1 MATPGYPQVSVYPHL
16 NPLQNSSIG
25 IPGEATPAFC
35 LPYNRGP
42 IVPTLITSWQQFTN
56 LYGNFNVS
64 NGSLLHYAV
73 YQFFNNGGVSCFVLR
88 IPNTDAV
95 AATLNLDG
103 IGSDIST
110 PIMTVT
116 CQSPGAWG
124 DTVYVGVTP
133 TGITGRFNFTV
144 YNGGTASGNVAESF
158 VDLSMN
164 PADRRYIGSIVNSQI
179 AGSAYVSLN
188 VTLPG
193 NTYILGQTDLAPT
206 APISLQSGNDGSI
219 APNLGTTAVFQ
230 FSQLD
235 FQILNINLPGWTTA
249 SDINAIITWADS
261 TNQSMVIIDP
271 PFGGIPLETSA
282 QVAAQAIDMTTIQ
295 PVITQSTNATIYS
308 PWLNIVDPS
317 SSVAG
322 ATVWVPPGGAVLGVW
337 SNFLNLYGAEQTPA
351 GINATVPANRLEA
364 TFTGTDL
371 TNLQGNSINAIRS
384 VRSTGQG
391 GAGFCIM
398 GGRTLLPGYPS
409 QFISV
414 QRVIQQFMHDFES
427 ICAYALFKP
436 NVPSLW
442 ASVAS
447 TLTSY
452 LLQQMQAGVLAGNT
466 PSTAFYVIC
475 DASINSAS
483 SAQAG
488 ILYANVG
495 VALASPAEY
504 ININL
509 YQFEGATTTTAATS

>member
-1 MATPGYPQVSVYPHL
+1 MATPGYPQVSVFPHL
-16 NPLQNSSIG
+16 QPLANSTVG
-25 IPGEATPAFC
+25 IPGEALPAFA
-35 LPYNRGP
+35 LPFNRGP
-42 IVPTLITSWQQFTN
+42 VVPTLVNSWQQFTN
-56 LYGNFNVS
+56 LYGNFNVA
-64 NGSLLHYAV
+64 NGSFLHYSV
-73 YQFFNNGGVSCFVLR
+73 YQFFNNGGKSCFVLR
-88 IPNTDAV
+88 VANTDAV

-124 DTVYVGVTP
+124 DTLYVGVTP
-133 TGITGRFNFTV
+133 TGVTGRFNFTI
-144 YNGGTASGNVAESF
+144 YNGGTSVGNVAESF

-164 PADRRYIGSIVNSQI
+164 PADPRYIGSIVNSAI
-179 AGSAYVSLN
+179 AGSAYVMLT

-193 NTYILGQTDLAPT
+193 NTYILGQTDLAPISPT
-206 APISLQSGNDGSI
+206 SLQSGNDGSI
-219 APNLGTTAVFQ
+219 APDLGSTAVTQ
-230 FSQLD
+230 FSTLQ
-235 FQILNINLPGWTTA
+235 FQILNINLPGWTIAADVNTVVE
-249 SDINAIITWADS
+249 WAEA
-261 TNQSMVIIDP
+261 TNQAMVIIDP
-271 PFGGIPLETSA
+271 PFSGLPVETSA
-282 QVAAQAIDMTTIQ
+282 QVAANAIDMVTIS
-295 PVITQSTNATIYS
+295 PTISTSTVACVYS
-308 PWLNIVDPS
+308 PWLSIVDPA

-337 SNFLNLYGAEQTPA
+337 SNFLTQYGAEQTPA
-351 GINATVPANRLEA
+351 GISATVGAMSLEA

-371 TNLQGNSINAIRS
+371 TNLQNNSINAIRS
-384 VRSTGQG
+384 VRSAGTG
-391 GAGFCIM
+391 GAGYCIM
-398 GGRTLLPGYPS
+398 GGRTLQPGYPN
-409 QFISV
+409 QYISV

-436 NVPSLW
+436 NTPGLW

-475 DASINSAS
+475 DSSINTAS

-495 VALASPAEY
+495 VALASPAEF

-509 YQFEGATTTTAATS
+509 YQFEGTTSATITS